1 MDEWIDITTL
11 EDWARGIRREV
22 NLAGRERT
30 DDVFVQRRR
39 FAFHGASGYPEGKV
53 AGDDLPPDS
62 PLSHI
67 P

>member
-22 NLAGRERT
+22 NLAGQERT
-30 DDVFVQRRR
+30 DGVFVERH
-39 FAFHGASGYPEGKV
+39 FAFRGLSGYPEGKTLR
-53 AGDDLPPDS
+53 DDPPPEPSLS
-62 PLSHI
+62 PI